1 MVTLLVLVL
10 GLLQGVMSILLF
22 TYRKSLALFYWFFLP
37 TFLLAW
43 VGYLYYEGVYIPRT
57 CTGECNIRVDLVI
70 IYPYL
75 LFVTICTIAYY
86 VVSRRAAG
94 AKPPE
99 EPSGND
105 HP

>member
-10 GLLQGVMSILLF
+10 GLFQGVISVLLF
-22 TYRKSLALFYWFFLP
+22 THRKSLALFHWFYLP

-43 VGYLYYEGVYIPRT
+43 VGYLYYEVVYIART
-57 CTGECNIRVDLVI
+57 CTGECNIRVDLLFIV
-70 IYPYL
+70 PYL

-86 VVSRRAAG
+86 VVARRAAG
-94 AKPPE
+94 AQRPE